1 LPKKLSELQKQEISK
16 SFIEGSEIKKISE
29 IYSFSTQTI
38 IKQLKKILGE
48 QTYQEYKLI
57 NSKKRSNIKEKFKY
71 KKVSTKENIEK
82 ENLENQKY
90 SKDNNQDTFIELVP
104 INEQIEL
111 EKRKE
116 LSSIPITE
124 FDLPEI
130 VYMLVDKKIELDPKI
145 LKEYSEWTFMP
156 EKDLSRLTL
165 EIFSNQKKAKIC
177 CSNNQ
182 KIIKIPNSKV
192 LSTVS
197 RFLKDKGIT
206 RIIYEDFLL
215 SL

>member
-1 LPKKLSELQKQEISK
+1 MPKKLSELQKQEISK
-16 SFIEGSEIKKISE
+16 SFIEGSEIKKLSE
-29 IYSFSTQTI
+29 IYSFSSQTI

-57 NSKKRSNIKEKFKY
+57 NSKKRSNIKEQFKS
-71 KKVSTKENIEK
+71 KKVSRKEKIEK
-82 ENLENQKY
+82 ENVENQKY
-90 SKDNNQDTFIELVP
+90 SKDNNQDTFIELIP
-104 INEQIEL
+104 LNEHIEL

-145 LKEYSEWTFMP
+145 LKEYTEWTFMP

-177 CSNNQ
+177 CSKNQ

-192 LSTVS
+192 ISTVS
-197 RFLKDKGIT
+197 RFLKAKGIT
-206 RIIYEDFLL
+206 RIIYEDSLL

>member
-1 LPKKLSELQKQEISK
+1 MPKKLSELQKQEISK

-29 IYSFSTQTI
+29 IYSFSSQTI

-57 NSKKRSNIKEKFKY
+57 NSKKRSNIKEQFKS
-71 KKVSTKENIEK
+71 KKVSRKEKIEK
-82 ENLENQKY
+82 ENVENQKY
-90 SKDNNQDTFIELVP
+90 SKDNNQDTFIELIP
-104 INEQIEL
+104 LNEHIEL

-145 LKEYSEWTFMP
+145 LKEYTEWTFMP

-177 CSNNQ
+177 CSKNQ

-192 LSTVS
+192 ISTVS
-197 RFLKDKGIT
+197 RFLKAKGIT
-206 RIIYEDFLL
+206 RIIYEDSLL

>member
-1 LPKKLSELQKQEISK
+1 MPKKLSELQKQEISK

-29 IYSFSTQTI
+29 IYSFSSQTI

-57 NSKKRSNIKEKFKY
+57 NSKKKSNIKEQFKS
-71 KKVSTKENIEK
+71 KKVSRKEKIEK
-82 ENLENQKY
+82 ENVENQKY
-90 SKDNNQDTFIELVP
+90 SKDNNQDTFIELMP
-104 INEQIEL
+104 LNEHIEL

-145 LKEYSEWTFMP
+145 LKEYTEWTFMP

-177 CSNNQ
+177 CSKNQ

-192 LSTVS
+192 ISTVS
-197 RFLKDKGIT
+197 RFLKAKGIT
-206 RIIYEDFLL
+206 RIIYEDSLL

>member
-1 LPKKLSELQKQEISK
+1 MPKKLSELQKQEISK
-16 SFIEGSEIKKISE
+16 SFIEGNEIKKISE
-29 IYSFSTQTI
+29 IYAFSSQTI

-48 QTYQEYKLI
+48 ETYQEYKII
-57 NSKKRSNIKEKFKY
+57 NSKKKSNIKEQFKY
-71 KKVSTKENIEK
+71 KKVSTKKNIEK
-82 ENLENQKY
+82 KNIENQKY
-90 SKDNNQDTFIELVP
+90 SKDNNQDTFIEIVP
-104 INEQIEL
+104 LNEQIEL
-111 EKRKE
+111 EERKE
-116 LSSIPITE
+116 ISSIPITE

-145 LKEYSEWTFMP
+145 LKEYSDWTFMP

-177 CSNNQ
+177 CSKNQ

-192 LSTVS
+192 ISIVS
-197 RFLKDKGIT
+197 RFLKARGIT
-206 RIIYEDFLL
+206 RIIYGDSLL

>member
-1 LPKKLSELQKQEISK
+1 MPKKLSELQKQEISK

-29 IYSFSTQTI
+29 IYSFSSQTI

-57 NSKKRSNIKEKFKY
+57 NSKKRSNIKEQFKY
-71 KKVSTKENIEK
+71 KKVSRKENIEK
-82 ENLENQKY
+82 ENVENQKY
-90 SKDNNQDTFIELVP
+90 SKDNNQDTFIELIP
-104 INEQIEL
+104 LNEHIEL

-145 LKEYSEWTFMP
+145 LKEYTEWTFMP

-177 CSNNQ
+177 CSKNQ

-192 LSTVS
+192 ISTVS
-197 RFLKDKGIT
+197 RFLKAKGIT
-206 RIIYEDFLL
+206 RIIYEDSLL

>member
-1 LPKKLSELQKQEISK
+1 MPKKLSELQKQEISK

-29 IYSFSTQTI
+29 IYSFSSQTI

-57 NSKKRSNIKEKFKY
+57 NSKKRSNIKEQFKY
-71 KKVSTKENIEK
+71 KKVSRKEKIEK
-82 ENLENQKY
+82 ENVENQKY
-90 SKDNNQDTFIELVP
+90 SKDNNQDTFIELIP
-104 INEQIEL
+104 LNEHIEL

-145 LKEYSEWTFMP
+145 LKEYTEWTFMP

-177 CSNNQ
+177 CSKNQ

-192 LSTVS
+192 ISTVS
-197 RFLKDKGIT
+197 RFLKAKGIT
-206 RIIYEDFLL
+206 RIIYEDSLL

>member
-1 LPKKLSELQKQEISK
+1 MPKKLSELQKQEISK
-16 SFIEGSEIKKISE
+16 SFLEGSEIKKISE
-29 IYSFSTQTI
+29 IYSFSSQTI

-57 NSKKRSNIKEKFKY
+57 NSKKRSNIKEQFKY
-71 KKVSTKENIEK
+71 KKVSKKENIEK
-82 ENLENQKY
+82 ENVENQKY
-90 SKDNNQDTFIELVP
+90 SKDNNQDTFIELIP
-104 INEQIEL
+104 LNEHIEL

-145 LKEYSEWTFMP
+145 LKDYTEWTFMP

-177 CSNNQ
+177 CSKNQ

-192 LSTVS
+192 ISTVS
-197 RFLKDKGIT
+197 RFLKAKGIT
-206 RIIYEDFLL
+206 RIIYEDSLL

>member
-16 SFIEGSEIKKISE
+16 SFLEGSEIKKISE
-29 IYSFSTQTI
+29 IYSFSSQTI

-57 NSKKRSNIKEKFKY
+57 NSKKRSNIKEQFKY
-71 KKVSTKENIEK
+71 KKVSKKENIEK
-82 ENLENQKY
+82 ENVENQKY
-90 SKDNNQDTFIELVP
+90 SKDNNQDTFIELIP
-104 INEQIEL
+104 LNEHIEL

-145 LKEYSEWTFMP
+145 LKDYTEWTFMP

-177 CSNNQ
+177 CSKNQ

-192 LSTVS
+192 ISTVS
-197 RFLKDKGIT
+197 RFLKAKGIT
-206 RIIYEDFLL
+206 RIIYEDSLL

>member
-1 LPKKLSELQKQEISK
+1 MPKKLSELQKQEISK

-29 IYSFSTQTI
+29 IYSFSSQTI

-57 NSKKRSNIKEKFKY
+57 NSKKRSNIKEQFKY
-71 KKVSTKENIEK
+71 KKVSRKENIEK
-82 ENLENQKY
+82 ENVENQKY
-90 SKDNNQDTFIELVP
+90 SKDNNQDTFIELIP
-104 INEQIEL
+104 LNEHIEL

-145 LKEYSEWTFMP
+145 LKEYTEWTFMP

-177 CSNNQ
+177 CSKNQ

-192 LSTVS
+192 ISTVS
-197 RFLKDKGIT
+197 RFLKANGIT
-206 RIIYEDFLL
+206 RIIYGDSLL

>member
-29 IYSFSTQTI
+29 IYSFSSQTI

-57 NSKKRSNIKEKFKY
+57 NSKKRSNIKEQFKN
-71 KKVSTKENIEK
+71 KKVSRKENIEK
-82 ENLENQKY
+82 ENVENQKY
-90 SKDNNQDTFIELVP
+90 SKDNNQDTFIELIP
-104 INEQIEL
+104 LNEHIEL

-145 LKEYSEWTFMP
+145 LKDYTEWTFMP

-177 CSNNQ
+177 CSKNQ

-192 LSTVS
+192 ISTVS
-197 RFLKDKGIT
+197 RFLKAKGIT
-206 RIIYEDFLL
+206 RIIYEDSLL

>member
-1 LPKKLSELQKQEISK
+1 MPRKLSELQKQEISK

-29 IYSFSTQTI
+29 IYSFSSQTI

-57 NSKKRSNIKEKFKY
+57 NSKKRSNIKEQFKY
-71 KKVSTKENIEK
+71 KKVSRKENIEK
-82 ENLENQKY
+82 ENVENQKY
-90 SKDNNQDTFIELVP
+90 SKDNNQDTFIELIP
-104 INEQIEL
+104 LNEHIEL

-145 LKEYSEWTFMP
+145 LKDYTEWTFMP

-177 CSNNQ
+177 CSKNQ

-192 LSTVS
+192 ISTVS
-197 RFLKDKGIT
+197 RFLKAKGIT
-206 RIIYEDFLL
+206 RIIYEDSLL

>member
-1 LPKKLSELQKQEISK
+1 MPKKLSELQKQEISK

-29 IYSFSTQTI
+29 IYSFSSQTI

-57 NSKKRSNIKEKFKY
+57 NSKKRSNIKEQFKY
-71 KKVSTKENIEK
+71 KKVSRKENIEK
-82 ENLENQKY
+82 ENVENQKY
-90 SKDNNQDTFIELVP
+90 SKDNNQDTFIELIP
-104 INEQIEL
+104 LNEHIEL

-145 LKEYSEWTFMP
+145 LKEYTEWTFMP

-177 CSNNQ
+177 CSKNQ

-192 LSTVS
+192 ISIVS
-197 RFLKDKGIT
+197 RFLKAKGIT
-206 RIIYEDFLL
+206 RIIYEDSLL

>member
-1 LPKKLSELQKQEISK
+1 MPKKLSELQKQEISK

-29 IYSFSTQTI
+29 IYSFSSQTI

-57 NSKKRSNIKEKFKY
+57 NSKKRSNIKEQFKN
-71 KKVSTKENIEK
+71 KKVSRKENIEK
-82 ENLENQKY
+82 ENIENQKY
-90 SKDNNQDTFIELVP
+90 SKDNNQDTFIELIP
-104 INEQIEL
+104 LNEHIEL

-145 LKEYSEWTFMP
+145 LKEYTEWTFMP

-177 CSNNQ
+177 CSKNQ

-192 LSTVS
+192 ISTVS
-197 RFLKDKGIT
+197 RFLKAKGIT
-206 RIIYEDFLL
+206 RIIYEDSLL

>member
-1 LPKKLSELQKQEISK
+1 MPKKLSELQKQEISK

-29 IYSFSTQTI
+29 IYSFSSQTI

-57 NSKKRSNIKEKFKY
+57 NSKKRSNIKEQFKN
-71 KKVSTKENIEK
+71 KKVSRKENIK
-82 ENLENQKY
+82 KKNVENQKY
-90 SKDNNQDTFIELVP
+90 SKDNNQDTFIELIP
-104 INEQIEL
+104 LNEHIEL

-145 LKEYSEWTFMP
+145 LKEYTDWKFMP

-177 CSNNQ
+177 CSKNQ

-192 LSTVS
+192 ISTVS
-197 RFLKDKGIT
+197 RFLKAKGIT
-206 RIIYEDFLL
+206 RIIYEDSLL

>member
-1 LPKKLSELQKQEISK
+1 MPKKLSELQKQEISK

-29 IYSFSTQTI
+29 IYSFSSQTI

-57 NSKKRSNIKEKFKY
+57 NSKKRSNIKEQFKN
-71 KKVSTKENIEK
+71 KKVSRKENIEK
-82 ENLENQKY
+82 ENVENQKY
-90 SKDNNQDTFIELVP
+90 SKDNNQDTFIELIP
-104 INEQIEL
+104 LNEHIEL

-145 LKEYSEWTFMP
+145 LKDYTEWTFMP

-177 CSNNQ
+177 CSKNQ

-192 LSTVS
+192 ISTVS
-197 RFLKDKGIT
+197 RFLKAKGIT
-206 RIIYEDFLL
+206 RIIYEDSLL

>member
-1 LPKKLSELQKQEISK
+1 MPKKLSELQKQEISK
-16 SFIEGSEIKKISE
+16 SFLEGSEIKKISE
-29 IYSFSTQTI
+29 IYSFSSQTI

-57 NSKKRSNIKEKFKY
+57 NSKKRSNINEEFKC
-71 KKVSTKENIEK
+71 KKVSRKEKIEK
-82 ENLENQKY
+82 ENVENQKY
-90 SKDNNQDTFIELVP
+90 SKDNNQDTFIELIP
-104 INEQIEL
+104 LNEHIEL

-145 LKEYSEWTFMP
+145 LKDYTEWTFMP

-177 CSNNQ
+177 CSKNQ

-192 LSTVS
+192 ISTVS
-197 RFLKDKGIT
+197 RFLKAKGIT
-206 RIIYEDFLL
+206 RIIYEDSLL

>member
-1 LPKKLSELQKQEISK
+1 MPKKLSELQKQEISK
-16 SFIEGSEIKKISE
+16 SFIEGNEIKKISE
-29 IYSFSTQTI
+29 IYSFSVQTI

-48 QTYQEYKLI
+48 ETYQEYKLI
-57 NSKKRSNIKEKFKY
+57 NSKKKSNIKEQFSY
-71 KKVSTKENIEK
+71 EKVSTKENTDK
-82 ENLENQKY
+82 ENIENQKY
-90 SKDNNQDTFIELVP
+90 GKDNNQDTFIELVP

-145 LKEYSEWTFMP
+145 LKDYTDWKFMP

-177 CSNNQ
+177 CSKNQ

-192 LSTVS
+192 ISTVS
-197 RFLKDKGIT
+197 RFLKAKGIT
-206 RIIYEDFLL
+206 RIIYEDSLL

>member
-1 LPKKLSELQKQEISK
+1 MPKKLSELQKQEISK
-16 SFIEGSEIKKISE
+16 SFIEGNEIKKISE
-29 IYSFSTQTI
+29 IYSFSVQTI
-38 IKQLKKILGE
+38 TKQLKKILGE
-48 QTYQEYKLI
+48 ETYQEYKLI
-57 NSKKRSNIKEKFKY
+57 NSKKKSNIKEQFSY
-71 KKVSTKENIEK
+71 EKVSTKENTDK
-82 ENLENQKY
+82 ENIENQKY
-90 SKDNNQDTFIELVP
+90 GKDNNQDTFIELVP

-145 LKEYSEWTFMP
+145 LKDYTEWTFMP

-177 CSNNQ
+177 CSKNQ

-192 LSTVS
+192 ISTVS
-197 RFLKDKGIT
+197 RFLKAKGIT
-206 RIIYEDFLL
+206 RIIYEDSLL

>member
-1 LPKKLSELQKQEISK
+1 MPKKLSELQKQEISK

-29 IYSFSTQTI
+29 IYSFSSQTI

-57 NSKKRSNIKEKFKY
+57 NSKKRSNIKEQFKY
-71 KKVSTKENIEK
+71 KKVSKKENIEK
-82 ENLENQKY
+82 ENVENQKY
-90 SKDNNQDTFIELVP
+90 SKDNNQDTFIELIP
-104 INEQIEL
+104 LNEHIEL

-145 LKEYSEWTFMP
+145 LKEYTEWTFMP

-177 CSNNQ
+177 CSKNQ

-192 LSTVS
+192 ISTVS
-197 RFLKDKGIT
+197 RFLKAKGIT
-206 RIIYEDFLL
+206 RIIYEDSLL

>member
-1 LPKKLSELQKQEISK
+1 MDNYKPRLEKLYNEKLRSS
-16 SFIEGSEIKKISE
+16 
-29 IYSFSTQTI
+29 
-38 IKQLKKILGE
+38 LKE
-48 QTYQEYKLI
+48 Q
-57 NSKKRSNIKEKFKY
+57 FKY
-71 KKVSTKENIEK
+71 KKVSKKENIEK
-82 ENLENQKY
+82 ENVENQKY
-90 SKDNNQDTFIELVP
+90 SKDNNQDTFIELIP
-104 INEQIEL
+104 LNEHIEL

-145 LKEYSEWTFMP
+145 LKDYTEWTFMP

-177 CSNNQ
+177 CSKNQ

-192 LSTVS
+192 ISTVS
-197 RFLKDKGIT
+197 RFLKAKGIT
-206 RIIYEDFLL
+206 RIIYEDSLL

>member
-1 LPKKLSELQKQEISK
+1 MPKKLSELQKQEISK

-29 IYSFSTQTI
+29 IYSFSSQTI

-57 NSKKRSNIKEKFKY
+57 NSKKRSNIKEQFKY
-71 KKVSTKENIEK
+71 KKVSRKENIEK
-82 ENLENQKY
+82 ENVENQKY
-90 SKDNNQDTFIELVP
+90 SKDNNQDTFIELMP
-104 INEQIEL
+104 LNEHIEL

-145 LKEYSEWTFMP
+145 LKDYTEWTFMP

-177 CSNNQ
+177 CSKNQ

-192 LSTVS
+192 ISTVS
-197 RFLKDKGIT
+197 RFLKAKGIT
-206 RIIYEDFLL
+206 RIIYEDSLL

>member
-1 LPKKLSELQKQEISK
+1 MPKKLSELQKQEISK
-16 SFIEGSEIKKISE
+16 SFLEGSEIKKISE
-29 IYSFSTQTI
+29 IYSFSSQTI

-57 NSKKRSNIKEKFKY
+57 NSKKRSNIKEQFKY
-71 KKVSTKENIEK
+71 KKVSKKENIEK
-82 ENLENQKY
+82 ENVENQKY
-90 SKDNNQDTFIELVP
+90 SKDNNQDTFIELIP
-104 INEQIEL
+104 LNEHIEL

-145 LKEYSEWTFMP
+145 LKEYTEWTFMP

-177 CSNNQ
+177 CSKNQ

-192 LSTVS
+192 ISTVS
-197 RFLKDKGIT
+197 RFLKAKGIT
-206 RIIYEDFLL
+206 RIIYEDSLL

>member
-1 LPKKLSELQKQEISK
+1 MPKKLSELQKQEISK
-16 SFIEGSEIKKISE
+16 SFIEGNEIKKISE
-29 IYSFSTQTI
+29 IYSFSVQTI
-38 IKQLKKILGE
+38 TKQLKKILGE
-48 QTYQEYKLI
+48 ETYQEYKLI
-57 NSKKRSNIKEKFKY
+57 NSKKKSNIKEQFSY
-71 KKVSTKENIEK
+71 EKVSTKENTDK
-82 ENLENQKY
+82 ENIENQKY
-90 SKDNNQDTFIELVP
+90 GKDNNQDTFIELVP

>member
-29 IYSFSTQTI
+29 IYSFSSQTI

-57 NSKKRSNIKEKFKY
+57 NSKKRSNIKEQFKS
-71 KKVSTKENIEK
+71 KKVSRKEKIEK
-82 ENLENQKY
+82 ENVENQKY
-90 SKDNNQDTFIELVP
+90 SKDNNQDTFIELMP
-104 INEQIEL
+104 LNEHIEL

-145 LKEYSEWTFMP
+145 LKEYTEWTFMP

-177 CSNNQ
+177 CSKNQ

-192 LSTVS
+192 ISTVS
-197 RFLKDKGIT
+197 RFLKAKGIT
-206 RIIYEDFLL
+206 RIIYEDSLL

>member
-1 LPKKLSELQKQEISK
+1 MPKKLSELQKQEISK

-29 IYSFSTQTI
+29 IYSFSSQTI

-57 NSKKRSNIKEKFKY
+57 NSKKRSNIKEQFKY
-71 KKVSTKENIEK
+71 KKVSRKENIEK
-82 ENLENQKY
+82 ENVENQKY
-90 SKDNNQDTFIELVP
+90 SKDNNQDTFIELIP
-104 INEQIEL
+104 LNEHIEL

-145 LKEYSEWTFMP
+145 LKDYTEWTFMP

-177 CSNNQ
+177 CSKNQ

-192 LSTVS
+192 ISTVS
-197 RFLKDKGIT
+197 RFLKAKGIT
-206 RIIYEDFLL
+206 RIIYEDSLL

>member
-1 LPKKLSELQKQEISK
+1 MPKKLSELQKQEISK

-29 IYSFSTQTI
+29 IYSFSSQTI

-57 NSKKRSNIKEKFKY
+57 NSKKRSNIKEQFKS
-71 KKVSTKENIEK
+71 KKVSRKEKIEK
-82 ENLENQKY
+82 ENVENQKY
-90 SKDNNQDTFIELVP
+90 SKDNNQDTFIELMP
-104 INEQIEL
+104 LNEHIEL

-145 LKEYSEWTFMP
+145 LKEYTEWTFMP

-177 CSNNQ
+177 CSKNQ

-192 LSTVS
+192 ISTVS
-197 RFLKDKGIT
+197 RFLKAKGIT
-206 RIIYEDFLL
+206 RIIYEDSLL